1 MQWILILC
9 LGAGNVE
16 TTDVPKIE
24 ITTGGIYDAPRVSV
38 FPWWELP
45 ASEKRDDGV
54 WLPIRLHLAMAAWW
68 TAYEGLPNLFQL
80 QLDELERIEEA
91 SFSQGIELGE
101 ARERH
106 RDAVA
111 SLDEPDGWPDWI
123 VTALYAIGTAAAIS
137 AGIVIGWYIRGL

>member
-1 MQWILILC
+1 MPLTLILC
-9 LGAGNVE
+9 LGATGVE
-16 TTDVPKIE
+16 TTDVPKVE
-24 ITTGGIYDAPRVSV
+24 ITTGGLYDAPRVSV

-54 WLPIRLHLAMAAWW
+54 WIPMRLHLAMVAWW
-68 TAYEGLPNLFQL
+68 TAYEGMSDLFQL
-80 QLDELERIEEA
+80 QLDDIERIEEA

-106 RDAVA
+106 RSTVA

-137 AGIVIGWYIRGL
+137 SGVAIGWYIRGL